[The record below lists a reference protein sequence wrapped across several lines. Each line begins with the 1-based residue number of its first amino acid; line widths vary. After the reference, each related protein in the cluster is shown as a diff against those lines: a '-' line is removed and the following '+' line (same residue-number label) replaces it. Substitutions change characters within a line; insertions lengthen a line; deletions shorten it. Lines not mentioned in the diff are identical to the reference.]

1 MAKKYHIL
9 IVDDEESITF
19 LLQTELEEFPEYEVE
34 TALNGT
40 EAINLIQSKPYDVV
54 LLDIKMPRVSGIEV
68 LKFINEHSPS
78 TQVIMLT
85 NVVDV
90 KTAIETI
97 KLGAYDFVSKP
108 YDRDQLLAAV
118 ERALERRQLVIEK
131 EVMKREINR
140 LGGRVEI
147 VGQSKAFHEVL
158 EHSKK
163 VASSEAFV
171 LIEGPSGTGKE
182 LIAHLIHQESPR
194 KERPFVAVNCASIPD
209 QLLESELFGHE
220 KGSFT
225 NAYTTKQG
233 LVEVAHGG
241 TLFLDEV
248 GDISPMTQP
257 KLLRFLETGEFRRVG
272 GTASMKVEVRVVSAT
287 NKNLQNEVKAGKFR
301 EDLLYRLNVVSIRLP
316 SLKERKEDIPL
327 LVDYFLSRKSKSQ
340 PKKISPQ
347 ALELLTHYDWPG
359 NVRELEHVIE
369 GATVICQNDIIEPT
383 DLWINAAL
391 SASSRS
397 VGESAPTAA
406 VSRDNGT
413 AELISLEDL
422 EKIHIEKVLRHN
434 RWNRMKTAEMLG
446 ITSKTLY
453 LKIKRY
459 GLKSRGGEEE

>member
-19 LLQTELEEFPEYEVE
+19 LLQTEFEEFSEYEVD

-40 EAINLIQSKPYDVV
+40 EAINLIQSKPYDVA
-54 LLDIKMPRVSGIEV
+54 LLDIKMPRVGGLEV
-68 LKFINEHSPS
+68 LKFINEHSPA

-85 NVVDV
+85 NVIDV
-90 KTAIETI
+90 KTAVETV

-108 YDRDQLLAAV
+108 YDRDQLLV
-118 ERALERRQLVIEK
+118 TVRRALERRQLVIEK
-131 EVMKREINR
+131 EMMARELNR

-147 VGQSKAFHEVL
+147 IGQSKPFREVM
-158 EHSKK
+158 EHTKK
-163 VASSEAFV
+163 VAASDAFV

-182 LIAHLIHQESPR
+182 LVAHLIHQESPL
-194 KERPFVAVNCASIPD
+194 KDRPFVAVNCASIPD

-225 NAYTTKQG
+225 NAYNTKQG

-248 GDISPMTQP
+248 GDISPVTQP

-272 GTASMKVEVRVVSAT
+272 GTTSMKVEVRVVSAT
-287 NKNLQNEVKAGKFR
+287 NKNLQNEVRAGKFR

-316 SLKERKEDIPL
+316 SLKERKEDIPQ
-327 LVDYFLSRKSKSQ
+327 LVEYFLSRKSKSN
-340 PKKISPQ
+340 PKKITPE
-347 ALELLTHYDWPG
+347 ALNVLKQYDWPG

-369 GATVICQNDIIEPT
+369 GATVICQNDTIEPS

-397 VGESAPTAA
+397 SGSVQAP
-406 VSRDNGT
+406 VDSRNNGS
-413 AELISLEDL
+413 AELISLEEL
-422 EKIHIEKVLRHN
+422 EKIHIEKVLRYN
-434 RWNRMKTAEMLG
+434 RWNRLKTAEMLG
-446 ITSKTLY
+446 ITPKTLY

-459 GLKSRGGEEE
+459 GLKTRNPEEE